1 MAWYD
6 QLFTDLK
13 AYAAAVA
20 ADVKTITPRLVPTG
34 GADGQVLTKDGATAF
49 LTKWATPAAGGGS
62 SPLMYPDS
70 INGVLQG
77 TDRLIDLTTSG
88 GMSQKQGYFHQII
101 ADRAHVVGGITFNI
115 FRTGSIYNPIAFSNA
130 VAIFDTSGAVLAKA
144 EAGSLYMG
152 STGWKKAYF
161 ASTITLVAGQRYVIG
176 VLATGDGVPGFLAA
190 SGNGNYNMSTP
201 AALPRCFLKTNVTTF
216 NSAVT
221 FDSSVTAN
229 NDARVFLGLIPPA

>member
-6 QLFTDLK
+6 QLITDIK
-13 AYAAAVA
+13 AGIAAVA
-20 ADVKTITPRLVPTG
+20 ADVKTITPRLLPTG
-34 GADGQVLTKDGATAF
+34 GTDGQVLTRDGTTA
-49 LTKWATPAAGGGS
+49 TKWATPAASGGNVS
-62 SPLMYPDS
+62 IPLTYPDS

-88 GMSQKQGYFHQII
+88 GMQQKQGYFHQIV
-101 ADRAHVVGGITFNI
+101 AERAHVVGGITFNV
-115 FRTGSIYNPIAFSNA
+115 FRTGSIYNPVAFSNA
-130 VAIFDTSGAVLAKA
+130 VAIFDKTGAVLAKA

-161 ASTITLVAGQRYVIG
+161 ASSITLVAGERYVIG
-176 VLATGDGVPGFLAA
+176 ILATGDGVPGFVAA
-190 SGNGNYNMSTP
+190 GGNGHYNMSTP

-221 FDSSVTAN
+221 FDTSVTAN
-229 NDARVFLGLIPPA
+229 NDARVFLGMIPPA